1 MTLFGPGVST
11 GGYPVINGQLSGGF
25 TPMAA
30 GPTRTAPPG
39 VPPNVVPANVAHALT
54 ESRRLQA
61 AASLHRCYRWLEQS
75 IQSAPQLGHLVPPLL
90 TAVQL
95 YEAEHYEACLA
106 QTIAVMQVAQQL
118 RSVLPLLPPL

>member
-1 MTLFGPGVST
+1 MTPFGPGVTT
-11 GGYPVINGQLSGGF
+11 GRYPINGQLSGGF

-30 GPTRTAPPG
+30 GPMMTTPPT
-39 VPPNVVPANVAHALT
+39 VPPYVMPANAALALT
-54 ESRRLQA
+54 GARRLQA
-61 AASLHRCYRWLEQS
+61 AAALQRCYRWLDQA

>member
-1 MTLFGPGVST
+1 MTPYGPGVTT
-11 GGYPVINGQLSGGF
+11 GSYPINGQLAGGF

-30 GPTRTAPPG
+30 GPTMTAPSN
-39 VPPNVVPANVAHALT
+39 VPPYVIPANAAHALF
-54 ESRRLQA
+54 EARRLQA
-61 AASLHRCYRWLEQS
+61 AAALHRCYRWLEQA

-118 RSVLPLLPPL
+118 RGVLPLLPPL

>member
-1 MTLFGPGVST
+1 MTLFGPGATT
-11 GGYPVINGQLSGGF
+11 GGYPINGQLSGGF

-30 GPTRTAPPG
+30 GPIMTAPPA
-39 VPPNVVPANVAHALT
+39 VPPNVMPANVAHALT
-54 ESRRLQA
+54 EARRLQA
-61 AASLHRCYRWLEQS
+61 AATLQRCYRWLEQA

-118 RSVLPLLPPL
+118 RSALPLLPPL